1 MCFWESRRTTNDG
14 MFTTYRNDLKT
25 MSSNATELLEPGRE
39 REAHT
44 RLPHVGFDQHVPSG
58 QWLALVVCQD
68 RSQDSDYQE
77 QVCLLRH

>member
-14 MFTTYRNDLKT
+14 MLTTW
-25 MSSNATELLEPGRE
+25 P

-44 RLPHVGFDQHVPSG
+44 RLPHVGFDQHAPSG

-68 RSQDSDYQE
+68 KSQDSDYQE